1 MITSTTAPG
10 SLSVNLRKLKTAIN
24 IPRRLSL
31 RIIYFYIECY
41 YIHVIKII
49 INFKIQKWGKLY
61 LMKK

>member
-31 RIIYFYIECY
+31 RIVYFYID
-41 YIHVIKII
+41 VIKII
-49 INFKIQKWGKLY
+49 FNFKIQKWENCI
-61 LMKK
+61 